1 VDFRLARL
9 ANCKYRENFCA
20 KIQTRVPNLMDE
32 KQLIETWAINN
43 RINLYLL
50 DAIQEENLN
59 DSLTSKGRSA
69 GEQFA
74 HIHNVRLMWL
84 KAAQPELLKDREKIE
99 KENAH
104 DKKLLQRSLTVSG
117 EAIEKLLETAIQN
130 GGKVKGFKPHV
141 TAFVGYLTA
150 HDAHHRS
157 QAIIA
162 LKQSGHKL
170 DQKILYG
177 IWEWGAR

>member
-1 VDFRLARL
+1 MNEA
-9 ANCKYRENFCA
+9 
-20 KIQTRVPNLMDE
+20 
-32 KQLIETWAINN
+32 QLIETWEINN

-50 DAIQEENLN
+50 DAIAEENLA
-59 DSLTSKGRSA
+59 DALVSKGRNA
-69 GEQFA
+69 GEQLA

-84 KAAQPELLKDREKIE
+84 KAAQPELLEGQEKIE
-99 KENAH
+99 KDAELS
-104 DKKLLQRSLTVSG
+104 KKLLQKALTDSG
-117 EAIEKLLETAIQN
+117 AAITKLLESSIAN

-141 TAFVGYLTA
+141 AAFVGYLTA

-177 IWEWGAR
+177 IWEWGSR

>member
-1 VDFRLARL
+1 
-9 ANCKYRENFCA
+9 
-20 KIQTRVPNLMDE
+20 MD
-32 KQLIETWAINN
+32 KQQIIETWTINN

-50 DAIQEENLN
+50 EAVPAENLGAAM
-59 DSLTSKGRSA
+59 TSKGRSA

-84 KAAQPELLKDREKIE
+84 KASQPELLEVQTKIE
-99 KENAH
+99 KEQTSDKVMLAQRLGESGDAITKLIENAV
-104 DKKLLQRSLTVSG
+104 D
-117 EAIEKLLETAIQN
+117 N

-141 TAFVGYLTA
+141 TGFLGYMIA

-162 LKQSGHKL
+162 LKQAGHPL
-170 DQKILYG
+170 DKKTLYG
-177 IWEWGAR
+177 IWEWGSR

>member
-1 VDFRLARL
+1 MLKSKSD
-9 ANCKYRENFCA
+9 
-20 KIQTRVPNLMDE
+20 MDE
-32 KQLIETWAINN
+32 LLLFDTWQINN

-50 DAIQEENLN
+50 EAIPEENLR
-59 DSLTSKGRSA
+59 DTLTSKGRSA

-84 KAAQPELLKDREKIE
+84 KAALPDLLNGQEKIE

-104 DKKLLQRSLTVSG
+104 DKKLLRDSLTASG
-117 EAIEKLLETAIQN
+117 KAIETLLQHAVEN

-141 TAFVGYLTA
+141 MAFVGYLAA

-170 DQKILYG
+170 DQKTLYG
-177 IWEWGAR
+177 IWEWGSR